1 MIPSDSPTPRPERA
15 PALPVAAVA
24 VPAESTGAAHA
35 RTGLLAAT
43 LVAGAFAIVLAG
55 VDSELYDLDRHLAPK
70 ALALHL
76 TAFAALFLLLPSWRR
91 IELGI
96 TATLL
101 AAFVL
106 WTVLSAALATNRW
119 LALHGA
125 GITISGF
132 VLYLAAR
139 RVAEDGLTA
148 RVIGGLAAAAVLAGG
163 MGIAQAYGA
172 DWPLLADS
180 RPPGGTFGNRN
191 FLAHLT
197 AIATP
202 LLAWVLLRGRPAAA
216 VLAFLGLVVA
226 AGTIVLTR
234 SRAAWLGTAVAMF
247 TMIGCAWIGR
257 RTVAEAIS
265 PRRMILIGGALAAGA
280 AAAILLPNRLQWRS
294 DSPYAET
301 FTNIASYSEGSGRG
315 RLIQYENSLALVADA
330 PVFGVGPGNWF
341 VHYPRV
347 TSRGDPAFDGDDPI
361 PTNPWPSSDW
371 VAFLVERGPIGVL
384 LLIAAGATAAITC
397 LRRLRGDPQRAL
409 AAIAL
414 LGTLAAAAVTGAFD
428 AVLLLAAPTGF
439 VFTALGLLLP
449 GTRPVVVR
457 ALQPRSRRFLA
468 LSAVAGVLLLVVATA
483 GQVAAIAIAGDGS
496 SRARLQT
503 AARFDPGSHRL
514 RLLLARRGGCSVRLP
529 HARAAYRLM
538 PYHDAPER
546 ALIACGERP
555 PE

>member
-1 MIPSDSPTPRPERA
+1 VIPSETPPPDRTPL
-15 PALPVAAVA
+15 PPVAPGTAQ
-24 VPAESTGAAHA
+24 AAPPHA
-35 RTGLLAAT
+35 RTGLLAAA
-43 LVAGAFAIVLAG
+43 LVAGAITIVLAG
-55 VDSELYDLDRHLAPK
+55 VDSELYDLERYLAPK

-76 TAFAALFLLLPSWRR
+76 TALASLLILLPSWRR

-96 TATLL
+96 TAALL

-106 WTVLSAALATNRW
+106 WTILSAALATNRW

-125 GITISGF
+125 GITVSGF

-139 RVAEDGLTA
+139 RVAEDGLA
-148 RVIGGLAAAAVLAGG
+148 PRVIGGLAAAAVLAGG
-163 MGIAQAYGA
+163 LGIAQAYGA
-172 DWPLLADS
+172 EWPLLADS

-202 LLAWVLLRGRPAAA
+202 LLAWVLLRGRAAST

-234 SRAAWLGTAVAMF
+234 SRAAWLGTAVAML
-247 TMIGCAWIGR
+247 TMIGCAWLGR
-257 RTVAEAIS
+257 RTVAEAVS
-265 PRRMILIGGALAAGA
+265 PRRMMLIGAALAAGA

-301 FTNIASYSEGSGRG
+301 FTTIARYSEGSGRG
-315 RLIQYENSLALVADA
+315 RLIQYGNSVALVADA

-347 TSRGDPAFDGDDPI
+347 TSRGDPAFDRDDPI

-371 VAFLVERGPIGVL
+371 VAFLVERGPVGVL
-384 LLIAAGATAAITC
+384 FLIAAGATAAITC
-397 LRRLRGDPQRAL
+397 LRRLRGDPLRAL

-414 LGTLAAAAVTGAFD
+414 LGTLAAAAITGAFD
-428 AVLLLAAPTGF
+428 AVLLLAAPTFF
-439 VFTALGLLLP
+439 VFTSLGLLLP

-457 ALQPRSRRFLA
+457 ALPPRATRVLGLA
-468 LSAVAGVLLLVVATA
+468 AVAAVVLLIVAAT

-503 AARFDPGSHRL
+503 AARFDPGGHRL

-546 ALIACGERP
+546 ALRACGERP
-555 PE
+555 PD